1 MKAKPQRPDE
11 VRRGANRATASP
23 PADQAGVAGPTPSR
37 GQALR
42 VFTVTL
48 VAKASPSNP
57 GADPI
62 RSLRWLLKIALRR
75 FHLRCTSLREI

>member
-1 MKAKPQRPDE
+1 MNNKPHRPDE
-11 VRRGANRATASP
+11 VRRGAIRHRASASP
-23 PADQAGVAGPTPSR
+23 PADQAGAAG
-37 GQALR
+37 LR

-48 VAKASPSNP
+48 VAKASPNNP

>member
-1 MKAKPQRPDE
+1 MTTT
-11 VRRGANRATASP
+11 RRRTSPARSTSATAPSERVSQP
-23 PADQAGVAGPTPSR
+23 VDQAGADG
-37 GQALR
+37 LR

-57 GADPI
+57 GRDPI

-75 FHLRCTSLREI
+75 FHLRCTSLRELV